1 MDVTNRKQ
9 AMSMELN
16 SMEKKM
22 ETMTENSIAEIE
34 NANANNGVAMTL
46 DELVRKVWKGD
57 VVLDDNDAVKY
68 IDDANGKRLMEEG
81 IVVVRDG
88 SAITF
93 TRHNPIVRNVVSHK
107 YRMPD
112 FADQVRGLVRQS
124 IDGDGMIN
132 ILLQGAMGTGKT
144 EFVYEIAREFGLKVF
159 QVNGSEGLTMDDFF
173 GTMAVGIDEKTQ
185 QNYTYFD
192 KGPLYRAFI
201 EGTKVDENGDQVLDE
216 NGDPIV
222 VGKPAV
228 FFLDEFA
235 AMLPEVF
242 LGVFNRAM
250 EIPRQ
255 SGKGRSIEVSRD
267 NGRVVKSHPGM
278 VMFLA
283 GNTVGTGNG
292 GRFQMGYT
300 AQGNKMDESTRN
312 RVTGF
317 YRFGYSREA
326 EKSVAVSILNDDY
339 ETERLMRFRDH
350 ARDMF
355 RNEKVET
362 LFTTRSI
369 VATCEVAR
377 NFRRNGE
384 SDWMANALCVA
395 VLNGLPET
403 DKPAFNEQIRLIWG
417 VDFMQKESCGNGYD
431 FI

>member
-1 MDVTNRKQ
+1 
-9 AMSMELN
+9 MSIKPN
-16 SMEKKM
+16 SKEKKM
-22 ETMTENSIAEIE
+22 ETMVENRVADVE
-34 NANANNGVAMTL
+34 NDKDVALTL
-46 DELVRKVWKGD
+46 DELVKKVWKEDVIIDKGD
-57 VVLDDNDAVKY
+57 ATQY
-68 IDDANGKRLMEEG
+68 IGDENSNRLMEEG
-81 IVVVRDG
+81 IVVVKDG
-88 SAITF
+88 GRITF
-93 TRHNPIVRNVVSHK
+93 TRHNPVIKNVVSHK

-112 FADQVRGLVRQS
+112 FAGQVRSLVRQS
-124 IDGDGMIN
+124 IDGEGMVN
-132 ILLQGAMGTGKT
+132 ILLQGAMGTGKS

-159 QVNGSEGLTMDDFF
+159 QVNGSEGLNMDDFF
-173 GTMAVGIDEKTQ
+173 GTMAVGIDERTQ

-201 EGTKVDENGDQVLDE
+201 EGTKVDGNGDQVLDE

-255 SGKGRSIEVSRD
+255 NGKGRSIEIPRD

-317 YRFGYSREA
+317 YKFGYNKEA
-326 EKSVAVSILNDDY
+326 EKSIALSMLNDDY
-339 ETERLMRFRDH
+339 EAERLMRFCDN
-350 ARDMF
+350 ARNMF

-369 VATCEVAR
+369 VATCDVAR
-377 NFRRNGE
+377 NFRKNGE
-384 SDWMANALCVA
+384 RDWMANAICVA

-403 DKPAFNEQIRLIWG
+403 DKVAFNEQIRLIWG
-417 VDFMQKESCGNGYD
+417 VDFMQQESTSNTYD

>member
-1 MDVTNRKQ
+1 
-9 AMSMELN
+9 MSMELN

-88 SAITF
+88 SVITF
-93 TRHNPIVRNVVSHK
+93 TRHNPIVRNVVSHR

-124 IDGDGMIN
+124 IDGDGMVN
-132 ILLQGAMGTGKT
+132 LLLQGAMGTGKT

-173 GTMAVGIDEKTQ
+173 GTMAVGIDERTQ

-255 SGKGRSIEVSRD
+255 NGKGRSIEIPRD

-317 YRFGYSREA
+317 YKFGYNKEA
-326 EKSVAVSILNDDY
+326 EKSIALSMLNDDY
-339 ETERLMRFRDH
+339 EAERLMRFRDN
-350 ARDMF
+350 ARNMF

-377 NFRRNGE
+377 NFRKNGE
-384 SDWMANALCVA
+384 RDWMANAICVA

-403 DKPAFNEQIRLIWG
+403 DKVAFNEQVRLIWG
-417 VDFMQKESCGNGYD
+417 VDFMQQESTSNTYD

>member
-1 MDVTNRKQ
+1 
-9 AMSMELN
+9 MSMELN

-88 SAITF
+88 SVITF
-93 TRHNPIVRNVVSHK
+93 TRHNPIVRNVVSHR

-124 IDGDGMIN
+124 IDGDGMVN
-132 ILLQGAMGTGKT
+132 LLLQGAMGTGKT

-255 SGKGRSIEVSRD
+255 SGRGRSIEVSRD

-317 YRFGYSREA
+317 YRFGYNREA

>member
-1 MDVTNRKQ
+1 
-9 AMSMELN
+9 MELN

-81 IVVVRDG
+81 VVVVRDG
-88 SAITF
+88 SVITF

-124 IDGDGMIN
+124 IDGDGMVN
-132 ILLQGAMGTGKT
+132 LLLQGAMGTGKT

-173 GTMAVGIDEKTQ
+173 GTMAVGIDERTQ

-255 SGKGRSIEVSRD
+255 NGKGRSIEIPRD

-317 YRFGYSREA
+317 YKFGYNKEA
-326 EKSVAVSILNDDY
+326 EKSIALSMLNDDY
-339 ETERLMRFRDH
+339 EAERLMRFRDN
-350 ARDMF
+350 ARNMF

-377 NFRRNGE
+377 NFRKNGE
-384 SDWMANALCVA
+384 RDWMANAICVA

-403 DKPAFNEQIRLIWG
+403 DKVAFNEQIRLIWG
-417 VDFMQKESCGNGYD
+417 VDFMQQESTSNTYD

>member
-1 MDVTNRKQ
+1 
-9 AMSMELN
+9 MSMELN

-88 SAITF
+88 SVITF

-124 IDGDGMIN
+124 IDGDGMVN
-132 ILLQGAMGTGKT
+132 LLLQGAMGTGKT

-173 GTMAVGIDEKTQ
+173 GTMAVGIDERTQ

-255 SGKGRSIEVSRD
+255 NGKGRSIEVSRD

-317 YRFGYSREA
+317 YKFGYNREA

>member
-1 MDVTNRKQ
+1 
-9 AMSMELN
+9 MSMELN

-34 NANANNGVAMTL
+34 NANASNGVAMTL

-88 SAITF
+88 SGITF

-124 IDGDGMIN
+124 IDGDGMVN
-132 ILLQGAMGTGKT
+132 LLLQGAMGTGKT

-317 YRFGYSREA
+317 YRFGYNREA

>member
-1 MDVTNRKQ
+1 
-9 AMSMELN
+9 MSMELN

-22 ETMTENSIAEIE
+22 ETMTENSIADIE

-88 SAITF
+88 SVITF

-124 IDGDGMIN
+124 IDGDGMVN
-132 ILLQGAMGTGKT
+132 LLLQGAMGTGKT

-255 SGKGRSIEVSRD
+255 SGRGRSIEVSRD

-317 YRFGYSREA
+317 YRFGYNREA

>member
-1 MDVTNRKQ
+1 
-9 AMSMELN
+9 
-16 SMEKKM
+16 M
-22 ETMTENSIAEIE
+22 ETMVENRVADVE
-34 NANANNGVAMTL
+34 NAKDVAMTL
-46 DELVRKVWKGD
+46 DELVKKVWKEDVILDKGD
-57 VVLDDNDAVKY
+57 ATQY
-68 IDDANGKRLMEEG
+68 IGDENSNRLMEEG

-88 SAITF
+88 GRITF

-112 FADQVRGLVRQS
+112 FAEQVRSLVRQS
-124 IDGDGMIN
+124 IDGNGMVN
-132 ILLQGAMGTGKT
+132 ILCTGGMGAGKT

-159 QVNGSEGLTMDDFF
+159 QVNGSEGLNMDDFF
-173 GTMAVGIDEKTQ
+173 GTMAVGIDERTQ

-201 EGTKVDENGDQVLDE
+201 EGTKVDGNGNQVLDE

-255 SGKGRSIEVSRD
+255 NGKGRSIEIPRD

-292 GRFQMGYT
+292 GRFQLGYT

-317 YRFGYSREA
+317 YKFGYNKEA
-326 EKSVAVSILNDDY
+326 EKSIALSMLNDDY
-339 ETERLMRFRDH
+339 EAERLMRFRDN
-350 ARDMF
+350 ARNMF

-377 NFRRNGE
+377 NFRKNGE
-384 SDWMANALCVA
+384 GDWMANAICVA

-403 DKPAFNEQIRLIWG
+403 DKPAFNEQVRLIWG
-417 VDFMQKESCGNGYD
+417 VDFMQKESNSNTYD

>member
-9 AMSMELN
+9 AMSMKLN

-57 VVLDDNDAVKY
+57 VVLDDSDAVKY

-93 TRHNPIVRNVVSHK
+93 TRHNPIVRNVVSHR

-124 IDGDGMIN
+124 IDGDGMVN
-132 ILLQGAMGTGKT
+132 LLLQGAMGTGKT

-173 GTMAVGIDEKTQ
+173 GTMAVGIDERTQ

-317 YRFGYSREA
+317 YRFGYNREA
-326 EKSVAVSILNDDY
+326 EKSVVVSILNDDY

>member
-1 MDVTNRKQ
+1 
-9 AMSMELN
+9 MELN

-81 IVVVRDG
+81 VVVVRDG
-88 SAITF
+88 SVITF

-124 IDGDGMIN
+124 IDGDGMVN
-132 ILLQGAMGTGKT
+132 LLLQGAMGTGKT

-159 QVNGSEGLTMDDFF
+159 QVNGSEGLNMDDFF

-201 EGTKVDENGDQVLDE
+201 EGTKVDENGNQVLDK

-222 VGKPAV
+222 TGKPAV

-255 SGKGRSIEVSRD
+255 NGKGRSIEIPRD

-317 YRFGYSREA
+317 YKFGYNKEA
-326 EKSVAVSILNDDY
+326 EKSIALSMLNDDY
-339 ETERLMRFRDH
+339 EAERLMRFRDN
-350 ARDMF
+350 ARNMF

-377 NFRRNGE
+377 NFRKNGE
-384 SDWMANALCVA
+384 RDWMANAICVA

-403 DKPAFNEQIRLIWG
+403 DKVAFNEQIRLIWG
-417 VDFMQKESCGNGYD
+417 VDFMQQESTSNTYD

>member
-34 NANANNGVAMTL
+34 NANASNGVAMTL

-88 SAITF
+88 SVITF

-317 YRFGYSREA
+317 YRFGYNREA

>member
-1 MDVTNRKQ
+1 MTG
-9 AMSMELN
+9 N
-16 SMEKKM
+16 SVSIKPNSKEKKM
-22 ETMTENSIAEIE
+22 ETMVENRVADVE
-34 NANANNGVAMTL
+34 NAKDVALTL
-46 DELVRKVWKGD
+46 DELVKKVWKGD
-57 VVLDDNDAVKY
+57 VILDKGDATQY
-68 IDDANGKRLMEEG
+68 ISDENSNRLMEEG
-81 IVVVRDG
+81 IVVVKDG
-88 SAITF
+88 GRITF
-93 TRHNPIVRNVVSHK
+93 TRHNPVVRNVVSHK

-112 FADQVRGLVRQS
+112 FAEQVRNLVRQS
-124 IDGDGMIN
+124 IDGDGMVN
-132 ILLQGAMGTGKT
+132 LLLQGCAGTGKT

-159 QVNGSEGLTMDDFF
+159 QVNGSEGLNMDDFF
-173 GTMAVGIDEKTQ
+173 GTMAVGIDERTQ

-201 EGTKVDENGDQVLDE
+201 EGTKVDGDGNQVLDE

-222 VGKPAV
+222 VGKPAI
-228 FFLDEFA
+228 FFLDEFV

-255 SGKGRSIEVSRD
+255 NGKGRSIEIPRD

-317 YRFGYSREA
+317 YKFGYNKEA
-326 EKSVAVSILNDDY
+326 EKSIALSMLNDDY
-339 ETERLMRFRDH
+339 EAERLMRFRDN
-350 ARDMF
+350 ARNMF

-377 NFRRNGE
+377 NFRKNGE
-384 SDWMANALCVA
+384 RDWMANAICVA

-403 DKPAFNEQIRLIWG
+403 DKVAFNEQIRLIWG
-417 VDFMQKESCGNGYD
+417 VDFMQKESNSNTYD

>member
-1 MDVTNRKQ
+1 
-9 AMSMELN
+9 MSMELN

-22 ETMTENSIAEIE
+22 ETMTENPIAEIE

-46 DELVRKVWKGD
+46 DELVRRVWKGD
-57 VVLDDNDAVKY
+57 VVLDDSDAVKY

-81 IVVVRDG
+81 VVVVRDG
-88 SAITF
+88 SVITF

-124 IDGDGMIN
+124 IDGDGMVN
-132 ILLQGAMGTGKT
+132 LLLQGAMGTGKT

-173 GTMAVGIDEKTQ
+173 GTMAVGIDERTQ

-384 SDWMANALCVA
+384 GDWMANALCVA

>member
-1 MDVTNRKQ
+1 
-9 AMSMELN
+9 MSIKPN
-16 SMEKKM
+16 SKEKKM
-22 ETMTENSIAEIE
+22 ETMVENRVADVE
-34 NANANNGVAMTL
+34 NAKDVAMTL
-46 DELVRKVWKGD
+46 DELVKKVWKEDVILDKGD
-57 VVLDDNDAVKY
+57 ATQY
-68 IDDANGKRLMEEG
+68 IGDENSNRLMEEG
-81 IVVVRDG
+81 IVVVKDG
-88 SAITF
+88 GRITF
-93 TRHNPIVRNVVSHK
+93 TRHNPVVRNVVSHK

-112 FADQVRGLVRQS
+112 FAGQVRNLVRQS
-124 IDGDGMIN
+124 IDGNGMVN
-132 ILLQGAMGTGKT
+132 LLLQGCAGTGKT

-159 QVNGSEGLTMDDFF
+159 QVNGSEGLNMDDFF
-173 GTMAVGIDEKTQ
+173 GTMAVGIDERTQ

-201 EGTKVDENGDQVLDE
+201 EGTKVDGDGNQVLDG

-255 SGKGRSIEVSRD
+255 NGKGRSIEIPRD

-317 YRFGYSREA
+317 YKFGYNKEA
-326 EKSVAVSILNDDY
+326 EKSIALSMLNDDY
-339 ETERLMRFRDH
+339 EAERLMRFRDN
-350 ARDMF
+350 ARNMF

-377 NFRRNGE
+377 NFRKNGE
-384 SDWMANALCVA
+384 RDWMANAICVA

-403 DKPAFNEQIRLIWG
+403 DKVAFNEQVRLIWG
-417 VDFMQKESCGNGYD
+417 VDFMQQESTSNTYD

>member
-1 MDVTNRKQ
+1 MTG
-9 AMSMELN
+9 N
-16 SMEKKM
+16 SVSIKPNSKEKKM
-22 ETMTENSIAEIE
+22 ETMVENRVADVE
-34 NANANNGVAMTL
+34 NAKDVVLTL
-46 DELVRKVWKGD
+46 DELVKKVWKGD
-57 VVLDDNDAVKY
+57 VILDKGDATQY
-68 IDDANGKRLMEEG
+68 ISDENSNRLMEEG
-81 IVVVRDG
+81 IVVVKDG
-88 SAITF
+88 GRITF
-93 TRHNPIVRNVVSHK
+93 TRHNPVIKNVVSHK

-112 FADQVRGLVRQS
+112 FAGQVRNLVRQS
-124 IDGDGMIN
+124 IDGDGMVN
-132 ILLQGAMGTGKT
+132 LLLQGCAGTGKT

-159 QVNGSEGLTMDDFF
+159 QVNGSEGLNMDDFF
-173 GTMAVGIDEKTQ
+173 GTMAVGIDERTQ

-201 EGTKVDENGDQVLDE
+201 EGTKVDGDGNQVLDE

-255 SGKGRSIEVSRD
+255 NGKGRSIEIPRD

-317 YRFGYSREA
+317 YKFGYNKEA
-326 EKSVAVSILNDDY
+326 EKSIALSILNDDY
-339 ETERLMRFRDH
+339 EAERLMRFRDN
-350 ARDMF
+350 ARNMF

-377 NFRRNGE
+377 NFRKNGE
-384 SDWMANALCVA
+384 RDWMANAICVA

-403 DKPAFNEQIRLIWG
+403 DKVAFNEQIRLIWG
-417 VDFMQKESCGNGYD
+417 VDFMQQESNSNTYD

>member
-1 MDVTNRKQ
+1 
-9 AMSMELN
+9 MSMELN

-34 NANANNGVAMTL
+34 NANASNGVAMTL

-88 SAITF
+88 SGITF
-93 TRHNPIVRNVVSHK
+93 TRHNPIVRNVVSHR

-124 IDGDGMIN
+124 IDGDGMVN
-132 ILLQGAMGTGKT
+132 LLLQGAMGTGKT

-173 GTMAVGIDEKTQ
+173 GTMAVGIDERTQ

-317 YRFGYSREA
+317 YKFGYNREA

>member
-1 MDVTNRKQ
+1 
-9 AMSMELN
+9 
-16 SMEKKM
+16 M
-22 ETMTENSIAEIE
+22 ETMIE
-34 NANANNGVAMTL
+34 NRVADVENAKDVALTL
-46 DELVRKVWKGD
+46 DELVKKVWKGD
-57 VVLDDNDAVKY
+57 VTLDEQESSKY
-68 IDDANGKRLMEEG
+68 IDDANSKRLMEEG
-81 IVVVRDG
+81 IIVVRDG
-88 SAITF
+88 NKITF
-93 TRHNPIVRNVVSHK
+93 TRHNPVIKNVVSHK
-107 YRMPD
+107 YKMPA
-112 FADQVRGLVRQS
+112 FADQVRSLVRQS
-124 IDGDGMIN
+124 INGDGMVN
-132 ILLQGAMGTGKT
+132 LLLQGCAGTGKT

-159 QVNGSEGLTMDDFF
+159 QVNGSEGLNMDDFF
-173 GTMAVGIDEKTQ
+173 GTMAVGIDERTQ

-201 EGTKVDENGDQVLDE
+201 EGTKVDENGNQVLDE

-222 VGKPAV
+222 TGKPAV

-255 SGKGRSIEVSRD
+255 NGKGRSIEIPRD

-317 YRFGYSREA
+317 YKFGYNKEA
-326 EKSVAVSILNDDY
+326 EKSIALSMLNDDY
-339 ETERLMRFRDH
+339 EAERLMRFRDN
-350 ARDMF
+350 ARNMF

-377 NFRRNGE
+377 NFRKNGE
-384 SDWMANALCVA
+384 RDWMANAICVA

-403 DKPAFNEQIRLIWG
+403 DKVAFNEQIRLIWG
-417 VDFMQKESCGNGYD
+417 VDFMQQESTSNTYD

>member
-1 MDVTNRKQ
+1 
-9 AMSMELN
+9 MSMELN

-34 NANANNGVAMTL
+34 NANANNGAAMTL

-68 IDDANGKRLMEEG
+68 IHDANGKRLMEEG

-124 IDGDGMIN
+124 IDGDGMVN
-132 ILLQGAMGTGKT
+132 ILLQGGMGTGKT

-173 GTMAVGIDEKTQ
+173 GTMAVGIDERTQ

-317 YRFGYSREA
+317 YRFGYNREA

>member
-1 MDVTNRKQ
+1 
-9 AMSMELN
+9 MSMELN

-88 SAITF
+88 SVITF

-124 IDGDGMIN
+124 IDGNGMVN
-132 ILLQGAMGTGKT
+132 LLLQGAMGTGKT

-317 YRFGYSREA
+317 YKFGYNREA

>member
-1 MDVTNRKQ
+1 
-9 AMSMELN
+9 MSMELN

-34 NANANNGVAMTL
+34 NANASNGVAMTL

-88 SAITF
+88 SGITF
-93 TRHNPIVRNVVSHK
+93 TRHNPIVRNVVSHR

-124 IDGDGMIN
+124 IDGNGMVN
-132 ILLQGAMGTGKT
+132 LLLQGAMGTGKT

-173 GTMAVGIDEKTQ
+173 GTMAVGIDERTQ

-317 YRFGYSREA
+317 YKFGYNREA

>member
-1 MDVTNRKQ
+1 
-9 AMSMELN
+9 MSMKSN
-16 SMEKKM
+16 SKEKKM
-22 ETMTENSIAEIE
+22 METKVENGIAEIE
-34 NANANNGVAMTL
+34 NDNANASSSVAMTF
-46 DELVRKVWKGD
+46 DELVKKVWKGD
-57 VVLDDNDAVKY
+57 VVMDEKEAVKY
-68 IDDANGKRLMEEG
+68 SGDANGNLLMNEG
-81 IVVVRDG
+81 IVVVKDG
-88 SAITF
+88 SRITF
-93 TRHNPIVRNVVSHK
+93 TRHNPIVKNAVSHK

-124 IDGDGMIN
+124 VDGDGMVN
-132 ILLQGAMGTGKT
+132 ILLNGSAGTGKT

-173 GTMAVGIDEKTQ
+173 GTMAVGIDEKTK

-201 EGTKVDENGDQVLDE
+201 EGTQVDENGNQILDG

-255 SGKGRSIEVSRD
+255 NGKGRSIEISRD

-317 YRFGYSREA
+317 YRFGYNKKA
-326 EKSVAVSILNDDY
+326 EKSVAVSMLNDDY
-339 ETERLMRFRDH
+339 EAERLMMFRDN

-377 NFRRNGE
+377 NFRKNGE
-384 SDWMANALCVA
+384 KDWMANALCVA

-403 DKPAFNEQIRLIWG
+403 DKSAFNEQIRLIWG
-417 VDFMQKESCGNGYD
+417 VDFMQKESHSKNYD

>member
-1 MDVTNRKQ
+1 MTG
-9 AMSMELN
+9 N
-16 SMEKKM
+16 SVSIKPNSKEKKM
-22 ETMTENSIAEIE
+22 ETMVENRVADVE
-34 NANANNGVAMTL
+34 NANDVVLTL
-46 DELVRKVWKGD
+46 DELVKKVWKGD
-57 VVLDDNDAVKY
+57 VILDKGDATQY
-68 IDDANGKRLMEEG
+68 ISDENSNRLMEEG
-81 IVVVRDG
+81 IVVVKDG
-88 SAITF
+88 GRITF
-93 TRHNPIVRNVVSHK
+93 TRHNPVIKNVVSHK

-112 FADQVRGLVRQS
+112 FAGQVRNLVRQS
-124 IDGDGMIN
+124 IDGDGMVN
-132 ILLQGAMGTGKT
+132 LLLQGCAGTGKT

-159 QVNGSEGLTMDDFF
+159 QVNGSEGLNMDDFF

-317 YRFGYSREA
+317 YKFGYNREA

>member
-9 AMSMELN
+9 AMSMKLN

-57 VVLDDNDAVKY
+57 VVLDDSDAVKY

-93 TRHNPIVRNVVSHK
+93 TRHNPIVRNVVSHR

-124 IDGDGMIN
+124 IDGDGMVN
-132 ILLQGAMGTGKT
+132 LLLQGAMGTGKT

-173 GTMAVGIDEKTQ
+173 GTMAVGIDERTQ

-255 SGKGRSIEVSRD
+255 SGRGRSIEVSRD

-317 YRFGYSREA
+317 YRFGYNREA
-326 EKSVAVSILNDDY
+326 EKSVVVSILNDDY

>member
-1 MDVTNRKQ
+1 
-9 AMSMELN
+9 MSMELN

-22 ETMTENSIAEIE
+22 ETMTENSIADIE
-34 NANANNGVAMTL
+34 NANDNNGVAMTL

-124 IDGDGMIN
+124 IDGDGMVN
-132 ILLQGAMGTGKT
+132 LLLQGAMGTGKT

-317 YRFGYSREA
+317 YRFGYNKEA

>member
-1 MDVTNRKQ
+1 
-9 AMSMELN
+9 MSMELN

-34 NANANNGVAMTL
+34 NANDNNGVAMTL

-57 VVLDDNDAVKY
+57 VVLDDSDAVKY

-124 IDGDGMIN
+124 IDGDGMVN
-132 ILLQGAMGTGKT
+132 LLLQGAMGTGKT

-173 GTMAVGIDEKTQ
+173 GTMAVGIDERTQ

-317 YRFGYSREA
+317 YRFGYNKEA

>member
-1 MDVTNRKQ
+1 
-9 AMSMELN
+9 
-16 SMEKKM
+16 M
-22 ETMTENSIAEIE
+22 ETMVENRVADVE
-34 NANANNGVAMTL
+34 NVKDVVLTL
-46 DELVRKVWKGD
+46 DELVKKVWKGD
-57 VVLDDNDAVKY
+57 VILDKGDATQY
-68 IDDANGKRLMEEG
+68 ISDENSNRLMEEG

-88 SAITF
+88 GRITF
-93 TRHNPIVRNVVSHK
+93 TRHNPVIKNVVSHK

-112 FADQVRGLVRQS
+112 FAGQVRNLVRQS
-124 IDGDGMIN
+124 IDGDGMVNLICTGGM
-132 ILLQGAMGTGKT
+132 GAGKT

-159 QVNGSEGLTMDDFF
+159 QVNGSEGLNMDDFF
-173 GTMAVGIDEKTQ
+173 GTMAVGIDERTQ

-201 EGTKVDENGDQVLDE
+201 EGTKVDGDGNQVLDD

-255 SGKGRSIEVSRD
+255 NGKGRSIEIPRD

-317 YRFGYSREA
+317 YKFGYNKEA
-326 EKSVAVSILNDDY
+326 EKSIALSMLNDDW
-339 ETERLMRFRDH
+339 EAERLMIFRDN
-350 ARDMF
+350 ARNMF

-377 NFRRNGE
+377 NFRKNGE
-384 SDWMANALCVA
+384 RDWMANAICVA

-403 DKPAFNEQIRLIWG
+403 DKVAFNEQIRLIWG
-417 VDFMQKESCGNGYD
+417 VDFMQQESTSNTYD